1 MMSTVEE
8 RVKQIR
14 NFTEELMPSAIEFRR
29 ALHRHPELAFQE
41 TITSG
46 KIREELKAEG
56 IPLEED
62 LIPTSVIAVIEGS
75 RPGKTILVR
84 EDIDALP
91 MEERTGLPFSSEVPG
106 CTHSC
111 GHDIHT
117 SSLVLLGKILW
128 RMREQLAGKVIL
140 VFQPAEETASG
151 AKAMM
156 EAGFRK
162 KYPDV
167 DQVIGFHTD
176 PALDAGTIGLVKEAA
191 NASTDEVTVTVKS
204 PGGHGAH
211 PYRCGDPVAAAGYL
225 LTQLQTVISRE
236 NPALEPAVLTFGM
249 IHGGTAANIIPTE
262 VVMKGTLRAFEET
275 GRKKM
280 WDAIR
285 RVCDFGAKAMRTE
298 AEVEIKEGVPVL
310 YNDPETIEQIRTASE
325 HILGTGK
332 AFDLKASPGSDDFS
346 CFLACAPGVQFK
358 CGTGNENP
366 KSRKGI
372 HNGENIFDEK
382 CIETGCMVIAEFIF
396 ERGDVC

>member
-1 MMSTVEE
+1 MEE

-14 NFTEELMPSAIEFRR
+14 NLTKELMPFAVEFRR
-29 ALHRHPELAFQE
+29 ELHRHPELAFQE
-41 TITSG
+41 NITSG

-56 IPLEED
+56 IQVEED
-62 LIPTSVIAVIEGS
+62 LLPTSVVAVIPGK
-75 RPGKTILVR
+75 RPGKTILIR

-91 MEERTGLPFSSEVPG
+91 MEERTGLPFSSEISG

-117 SSLVLLGKILW
+117 AALVLLGKLLW
-128 RMREQLAGKVIL
+128 RMKEQLAGKVIL

-156 EAGFRK
+156 EAGFREQ
-162 KYPDV
+162 YPDI

-176 PALDAGTIGLVKEAA
+176 PTLEAGTIGLVKGAA

-249 IHGGTAANIIPTE
+249 IHGGTAPNIIPTE
-262 VVMKGTLRAFEET
+262 VVMKGTLRTFEEN

-280 WDAIR
+280 WDSIR
-285 RVCDFGAKAMRTE
+285 RVSEFGAKAMRTE
-298 AEVEIKEGVPVL
+298 AKTEIKEGVPVL
-310 YNDPETIEQIRTASE
+310 YNDPETVEQIRTASE
-325 HILGTGK
+325 HILGAGK
-332 AFDLKASPGSDDFS
+332 TFDLKASPGSDDFS
-346 CFLACAPGVQFK
+346 CFLSCAPGAQFK
-358 CGTGNENP
+358 CGTGNEDP

-382 CIETGCMVIAEFIF
+382 CIETGCMVMAEFIF
-396 ERGDVC
+396 EQ

>member
-1 MMSTVEE
+1 MKEQ
-8 RVKQIR
+8 VKQIR
-14 NFTEELMPSAIEFRR
+14 NLTKELMPSAVEFRR
-29 ALHRHPELAFQE
+29 VLHRHPELAFQE
-41 TITSG
+41 TVTSG

-56 IPLEED
+56 IPVEED
-62 LIPTSVIAVIEGS
+62 LLPTSVIAVISGK

-91 MEERTGLPFSSEVPG
+91 MEERTGLSFSSEIPG
-106 CTHSC
+106 CAHSC

-117 SSLVLLGKILW
+117 SALVLLGKILW
-128 RMREQLAGKVIL
+128 SMREQLTGKVIL

-156 EAGFRK
+156 EAGFRE
-162 KYPDV
+162 KYPDI

-176 PALDAGTIGLVKEAA
+176 PTLDAGTIGLVKGAA

-249 IHGGTAANIIPTE
+249 IHGGTAPNIIPTE
-262 VVMKGTLRAFEET
+262 VVMKGTLRAFDET
-275 GRKKM
+275 GRKNM

-285 RVCDFGAKAMRTE
+285 RVSELGAKAMRTE
-298 AEVEIKEGVPVL
+298 AKTEIKEGVPVL
-310 YNDPETIEQIRTASE
+310 YNDPETIEQIRTACE
-325 HILGTGK
+325 HILGAGK
-332 AFDLKASPGSDDFS
+332 ALDLKASPGSDDFS
-346 CFLACAPGVQFK
+346 CFLSCAPGVQFK
-358 CGTGNENP
+358 CGTGNEDP

-382 CIETGCMVIAEFIF
+382 CIETGCMVMAEFIF
-396 ERGDVC
+396 ERGDAS